1 MTTTMH
7 RPRSLWRHRDFL
19 TYWVGDTVSSLGTQ
33 VTFVALPL
41 VALLTLDVTTREL
54 GVLRFAEYLPF
65 LALTLLFG
73 VWADR
78 RRRRPLMIAV
88 HVIRGAL
95 VAIVP
100 VLALFGIVRFPVL
113 VAVAFAVGT
122 CTALFEVCWLS
133 YVPSLVPSDRLV
145 DAIGKVA
152 TSHSAAEVAGPA
164 LGGLLVQLATAPF
177 ALIVDA
183 VSYLFAAASLVIV
196 RHREPDPVDPAKA
209 SQTRTN
215 MLAELGDGLRFAF
228 RQPYIRATAFCA
240 AQANF
245 FGLLTET
252 VFLQY
257 AVRELQLRPGL
268 LGLVLSTV
276 GAGGI
281 LGAAFANGII
291 TRFPV
296 GRVYVTARLVSGGG
310 VLLLPLAGGST
321 TTAVATCMASF
332 FIWQA
337 ALANSNVVNASL
349 RQAMTPEHLR
359 GRMNASVRT
368 LVFGALPLG
377 GLAGG
382 LFGDLIGLRA
392 ALWLGA
398 IGYTASVVP
407 ILLSPLPR
415 LRTVPTMGDR

>member
-1 MTTTMH
+1 MTTTAD
-7 RPRSLWRHRDFL
+7 RPRSLWRRRDFL
-19 TYWVGDTVSSLGTQ
+19 AYWVGDTVSSLGTQ
-33 VTFVALPL
+33 VTFIALPL

-65 LALTLLFG
+65 LAFTLPFG

-78 RRRRPLMIAV
+78 RRRRPLMI
-88 HVIRGAL
+88 GAHLVRATL

-100 VLALFGIVRFPVL
+100 LLALFGVVRFPAL
-113 VAVAFAVGT
+113 VTIAFAVGT

-133 YVPSLVPSDRLV
+133 YVPSLVPSGRLV
-145 DAIGKVA
+145 EAIGKVA
-152 TSHSAAEVAGPA
+152 TSHSAAEVTGPA
-164 LGGLLVQLATAPF
+164 LGGLLVQHVTAPL
-177 ALIVDA
+177 ALIADA
-183 VSYLFAAASLVIV
+183 VSYLVAAASLVMV
-196 RHREPDPVDPAKA
+196 RDREPDPSRHDDAGHNV
-209 SQTRTN
+209 
-215 MLAELGDGLRFAF
+215 LAELRAGLGFAF

-245 FGLLTET
+245 FGILTET

-257 AVRELQLRPGL
+257 AVRELRLSPGL
-268 LGLVLSTV
+268 LGLVLSAV

-281 LGAAFANGII
+281 LGAACANGIV

-296 GRVYVTARLVSGGG
+296 GRVYVIARLISGGG
-310 VLLLPLAGGST
+310 VLLLPMSDGST
-321 TTAVATCMASF
+321 STAVVTCMASF
-332 FIWQA
+332 FLWQA
-337 ALANSNVVNASL
+337 ALANTNVVNASL

-368 LVFGALPLG
+368 LVFGTMPLG

-382 LFGDLIGLRA
+382 LLGDLIGLRP

-398 IGYTASVVP
+398 IGYAASIVP

-415 LRTVPTMGDR
+415 LRKIPTT